1 MSGTIVAPRQRD
13 LDELSRQLGSW
24 LACQMP
30 QATELRV
37 ANLSYPSGAG
47 MSHETILFDACWK
60 EGGRN
65 VTEGL
70 VARVKPTANMVFP
83 DDLFTEQYRLM
94 RVLHENKWVPVA
106 EPRWIEQDDAV
117 VGAPFFIMRKL
128 VGRVPISRPPYA
140 QVGWIAEATPAQRAR
155 LWENGVRMLASVQ
168 KVPLSEVSFL
178 EGKEDARSGLG
189 QEWDKYARFVEWVS
203 QDRRWPVL
211 DAALEQLRG
220 RWPRNQPP
228 GLVWGG
234 AELVNMM
241 FDDNFDVVAVMDWEQ
256 PSLGGALHDLAWW
269 LFMSDMKHSAG
280 SGRPHLEGMGTREE
294 TIDLWREC
302 TGIPTDDIDWYED
315 FMALKIGCLAT
326 STAKLWGASPPDH
339 SPLARRLNLQI
350 RA

>member
-128 VGRVPISRPPYA
+128 VGRLPISRPPYA

-168 KVPLSEVSFL
+168 RVPLSEVSFL

-189 QEWDKYARFVEWVS
+189 QEREKYVFQQITQGDNEYVFRNDTYLYGIRARVNAGFGLWQLAFGSAATLDATNYAAARAAMMNFKSNDGRILGVTPTTLVVPPALE
-203 QDRRWPVL
+203 
-211 DAALEQLRG
+211 DAALHLLNTEIKD
-220 RWPRNQPP
+220 
-228 GLVWGG
+228 GG
-234 AELVNMM
+234 GSNPWKGTA
-241 FDDNFDVVAVMDWEQ
+241 
-256 PSLGGALHDLAWW
+256 SLIVTPYL
-269 LFMSDMKHSAG
+269 S
-280 SGRPHLEGMGTREE
+280 
-294 TIDLWREC
+294 
-302 TGIPTDDIDWYED
+302 
-315 FMALKIGCLAT
+315 
-326 STAKLWGASPPDH
+326 
-339 SPLARRLNLQI
+339 
-350 RA
+350 